1 MINVIAEKSV
11 DFTSPEVLAGYAAT
25 AIVAVVGLLL
35 TIFIL
40 KKVLFKPLKKIMDE
54 RQREIDEAVEQN
66 NRQSEALAER
76 ESKMKRLEDEQQEA
90 LDQKRRELETRLA
103 QKEAEILARAEEE
116 AQTKLTEADRQIEH
130 KQKSEEE
137 RLYQE
142 AVDLAISAM
151 SQLYDRELSKEE
163 ALALERSIG
172 KEGSLE
178 A

>member
-25 AIVAVVGLLL
+25 AIVAIVGLLL

-76 ESKMKRLEDEQQEA
+76 ESKMKQLEDEQQEA

>member
-25 AIVAVVGLLL
+25 AIVAIVGLLL

-76 ESKMKRLEDEQQEA
+76 ESKMKQLEDEQQAA
-90 LDQKRRELETRLA
+90 LDQKRRELEAQFA
-103 QKEAEILARAEEE
+103 QKEAEILARAEKE
-116 AQTKLTEADRQIEH
+116 AQTKLNEADRQIEH
-130 KQKSEEE
+130 KQKGEAE

-151 SQLYDRELSKEE
+151 RHLYDRELSKEE
-163 ALALERSIG
+163 TLALERSIG

>member
-1 MINVIAEKSV
+1 
-11 DFTSPEVLAGYAAT
+11 
-25 AIVAVVGLLL
+25 
-35 TIFIL
+35 
-40 KKVLFKPLKKIMDE
+40 
-54 RQREIDEAVEQN
+54 
-66 NRQSEALAER
+66 
-76 ESKMKRLEDEQQEA
+76 
-90 LDQKRRELETRLA
+90 
-103 QKEAEILARAEEE
+103 LARAEEE